1 MTRRRWRITILAAL
15 ATLAA
20 VYPITSLF
28 TSAEW
33 LPESMFVIG
42 LTAALGLL
50 LRGLFRSRLL
60 ILLIQLVIVVYV
72 VLARFTRETFSW
84 GMPTTE
90 TIELLNTL
98 GLEALETIQRHS
110 APAPLTD
117 GVTFYLVGAVALIAV
132 LVDAMAATWRAP
144 AAAGLPLLTAYLITA
159 ANGNAASAVR
169 YFVVPV
175 ALWLVM
181 LHTTARANF
190 SRWGTTSASDL
201 ASSQGGGG
209 DGGSGGRLGGLAGRL
224 GGRGHSP
231 SGSSDDSS
239 ALRALTGGAARLG
252 AVAVVA
258 ALLVPALVPHFPPRY
273 LTDGLGRTTGSGG
286 NGTVG
291 FNDTVDLRNSL
302 VNSDQ
307 TPILRYTTTGPAN
320 APLRAVA
327 TSYYSNGE
335 WRVAGRSGQGPDRPV
350 PLESSPDRRDYI
362 MTVSNNILKAPRL
375 AAPFPVVTPA
385 ISGTPFAIDPITR
398 DIRVERTV
406 DSYEVTYAQLNP
418 VPEDLRNAGAPRSPD
433 IVDEDLAL
441 PDVAEDLIRDWA
453 DEVTRGQTNA
463 YDKAVAIQA
472 HLRDTSTYRYSLDLG
487 PAPRDEDG
495 RRLDPITA
503 FYETRLGYCTQFATA
518 MIMLARA
525 EGIPAR
531 MAIGFLPGTRDSSAY
546 IVKASD
552 AHAWPE
558 LYFEGAGWLR
568 FEPTATR
575 SGPPTYSLNSEVT
588 PGGGQT
594 AGETEPTGTATPT
607 DRRREL
613 DEGQELGTSAPTS
626 WWDEWLTGV
635 NLVVL
640 ISVLV
645 VVVGTFLMPVT
656 AWVVRA
662 LRRRRAATRQDLV
675 EIEWQALMTHL
686 SDLGLS
692 APAGATLRT
701 ARERYITDGHL
712 DGEHATA
719 MRRVTT
725 TLERA
730 RYDRPERTTPEQTEE
745 LHRDIRSIRREVSR
759 TRSWTTRAK
768 SFLWPTEGVSVWRG
782 LVNRVRRRR
791 PGS

>member
-33 LPESMFVIG
+33 LPESMFVIAF
-42 LTAALGLL
+42 TAGLGLL
-50 LRGLFRSRLL
+50 LRGLTRSRLL
-60 ILLIQLVIVVYV
+60 ILLIQLIVVLYV
-72 VLARFTRETFSW
+72 VLARSARETFTW
-84 GMPTTE
+84 GLPTTE
-90 TIELLNTL
+90 TLERLNAL

-110 APAPLTD
+110 APAPLTE
-117 GVTFYLVGAVALIAV
+117 GVTFYLVVSVTLIAV

-190 SRWGTTSASDL
+190 SRWGTTSVSDIDGDER
-201 ASSQGGGG
+201 GGGRV
-209 DGGSGGRLGGLAGRL
+209 GGRIGGGAGR
-224 GGRGHSP
+224 
-231 SGSSDDSS
+231 GSEDAS
-239 ALRALTGGAARLG
+239 ALRALAGGAARLG
-252 AVAVVA
+252 ALAVVA

-286 NGTVG
+286 AGTVG

-302 VNSDQ
+302 VSTDQ
-307 TPILRYTTTGPAN
+307 TPILRYTSTGPAN
-320 APLRAVA
+320 VPLRAVA

-335 WRVAGRSGQGPDRPV
+335 WRVAGRQGQGPDRPV
-350 PLESSPDRRDYI
+350 PLQSSSDRRDYI
-362 MTVSNNILKAPRL
+362 MTVTHNILKAPRL
-375 AAPFPVVTPA
+375 AAPYPVVTPA
-385 ISGTPFAIDPITR
+385 IDGTPFSIDPVTR

-406 DSYEVTYAQLNP
+406 DSYQVTYADVSP
-418 VPEDLRNAGAPRSPD
+418 VPDNLRNAGTPTSPD
-433 IVDEDLAL
+433 ILDDDLAL
-441 PDVAEDLIRDWA
+441 PDVAADLIRDWS
-453 DEVTRGQTNA
+453 DEVTRGQTNS

-472 HLRDTSTYRYSLDLG
+472 HLRDTSVYRYSLDLG

-503 FYETRLGYCTQFATA
+503 FYQTRLGYCTQFSTA

-525 EGIPAR
+525 QGIPAR
-531 MAIGFLPGTRDSSAY
+531 MAIGFLPGTRDGSAS

-575 SGPPTYSLNSEVT
+575 SNPPSYSLDSDVT
-588 PGGGQT
+588 TGGGQ
-594 AGETEPTGTATPT
+594 AVDDDEPTGTPT
-607 DRRREL
+607 TTEQRREL
-613 DEGQELGTSAPTS
+613 DEGQELGTAAPTS
-626 WWDEWLTGV
+626 WWDEWLTGT

-640 ISVLV
+640 ICLLV
-645 VVVGTFLMPVT
+645 VVVGTFLMPLT

-675 EIEWQALMTHL
+675 EIEWQALMAHL
-686 SDLGLS
+686 GDLGLS
-692 APAGATLRT
+692 APPGATLRT

-712 DGEHATA
+712 GGEHATA
-719 MRRVTT
+719 MRRVTA

-745 LHRDIRSIRREVSR
+745 LHHDIRSIRREVSR

-782 LVNRVRRRR
+782 LVNRVRRRP